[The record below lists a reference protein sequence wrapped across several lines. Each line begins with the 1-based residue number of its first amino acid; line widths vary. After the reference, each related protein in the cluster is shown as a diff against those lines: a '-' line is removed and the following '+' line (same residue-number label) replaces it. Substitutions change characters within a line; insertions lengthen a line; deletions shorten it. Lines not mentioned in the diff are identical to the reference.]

1 MSLSR
6 EGVSDHLLTPPAER
20 REVNATWLGSAIM
33 SRMVESTKMTVM
45 AFLGCPAELGVLIHF
60 EPGRIPSRAI
70 AKTRREDAVTAQ
82 EVD

>member
-1 MSLSR
+1 MSS
-6 EGVSDHLLTPPAER
+6 
-20 REVNATWLGSAIM
+20 
-33 SRMVESTKMTVM
+33 MVESTKMTVM